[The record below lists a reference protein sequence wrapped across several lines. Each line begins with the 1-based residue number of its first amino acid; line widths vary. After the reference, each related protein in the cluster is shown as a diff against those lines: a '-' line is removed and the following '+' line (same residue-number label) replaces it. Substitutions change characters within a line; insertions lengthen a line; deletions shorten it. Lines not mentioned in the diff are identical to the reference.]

1 MDNKVKYMK
10 TYTHLKSLPTFKE
23 RFEYLKLDGIVGRE
37 TFGFERYLNQRF
49 YRSLEWKR
57 VRDQIIVR
65 DMGCDLGLPGYEIND
80 KVYIHHMNPISTKDI
95 LDMTD
100 YLLNPEFLICVSHN
114 THNAIH
120 YGDQNFLLSMPAER
134 KPNDT
139 CPWKG

>member
-1 MDNKVKYMK
+1 MK
-10 TYTHLKSLPTFKE
+10 TYTELQTLQTFKE

-37 TFGFERYLNQRF
+37 TFGFERYLNQKF
-49 YRSLEWKR
+49 YRSLEWKQM
-57 VRDQIIVR
+57 RDRIIVR

-95 LDMTD
+95 LDITE
-100 YLLNPEFLICVSHN
+100 YLLNPEYLICVSHN

-120 YGDQNFLLSMPAER
+120 YGTENFLLSMPVER

>member
-1 MDNKVKYMK
+1 MR
-10 TYTHLKSLPTFKE
+10 TYTHLISLPTFKE
-23 RFEYLKLDGIVGRE
+23 RYEYLKLDGLVGKE

-49 YRSLEWKR
+49 YRSQEWKQM
-57 VRDQIIVR
+57 RDRIIVR
-65 DMGCDLGLPGYEIND
+65 DMGCDLGLPGYEIYD
-80 KVYIHHMNPISTKDI
+80 KVYIHHMNPITTKDI

-120 YGDQNFLLSMPAER
+120 YGDQNFLLSMPVER